1 MTFETCGYHVTESF
15 QRYCAL
21 LFESYINNAK
31 FATKDGEMC
40 HAYPPQF
47 VRMNSGRGRSVRR
60 R

>member
-1 MTFETCGYHVTESF
+1 MTFDTCGYHVTESF

-31 FATKDGEMC
+31 FVTKDAEMR

-47 VRMNSGRGRSVRR
+47 VRMNSETGRSVRCR
-60 R
+60 